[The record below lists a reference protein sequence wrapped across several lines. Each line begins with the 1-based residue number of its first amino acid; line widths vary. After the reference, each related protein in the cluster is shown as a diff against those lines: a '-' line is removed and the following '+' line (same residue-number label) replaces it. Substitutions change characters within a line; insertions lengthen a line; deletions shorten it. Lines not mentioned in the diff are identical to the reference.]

1 MSNVLIHK
9 ANELKPQTRAALE
22 AELGRSLK
30 DDEDVSIMAFSTH
43 ESPVGEARREA
54 GQKLEEY
61 LKRIDGQTTRHQDD
75 ASEELL
81 NEALK
86 KALPGYRE
94 HE

>member
-1 MSNVLIHK
+1 M
-9 ANELKPQTRAALE
+9 
-22 AELGRSLK
+22 GRSLE

-86 KALPGYRE
+86 KVRPGYRE